1 LNLPSPVGQMLSNL
15 IFFYGTYEDDR

>member
-15 IFFYGTYEDDR
+15 IFFYGIHEDDR